1 MTKDQKIYLDYA
13 ATTPVAPEVCEAMYP
28 YFSEKYGNPGSLHSF
43 GQEAIAAVDRARETI
58 AALIGARFDEVI
70 FTSSATEANNL
81 ALRGII
87 RKLKAESYNL
97 SPRIIVSAIEHKS
110 VLDAAHEL
118 FPEVVELPVN
128 REGIIDIE
136 ALKEALHERTGLVSV
151 MYVNNE
157 IGVVEPIAEI
167 AHVIRERRASAF
179 PLFHTDASHAFQHL
193 PCNVNELGVDIMTLC
208 AHKIYGPKGVGALY
222 VRGGVDRSERRGTEN
237 VPAIVGFARA
247 VELAAERRESEEKRI
262 RKLLVRFTEGVK
274 RLYPKA
280 EINGP
285 AAEAANRAPHI
296 VNIAFPGK
304 QGEELLIKLDS
315 AGVAVSTG
323 AACRSRAV
331 LPSYV
336 LGALGHPR
344 ERARAS
350 VRISFGAMT
359 TEAEIDEAVQR
370 LKSAL

>member
-1 MTKDQKIYLDYA
+1 MACMTNRIYLDYA
-13 ATTPVAPEVCEAMYP
+13 ATTPVVPEVYKAMRP

-43 GQEAIAAVDRARETI
+43 GQEALAAVDRARETI

-70 FTSSATEANNL
+70 FTSSATEANGL
-81 ALRGII
+81 ALRSVAK
-87 RKLKAESYNL
+87 KLKAESHKV
-97 SPRIIVSAIEHKS
+97 IVSAIEHKS
-110 VLDAAHEL
+110 VLEAAHEL
-118 FPEVVELPVN
+118 FPEVVELPVSH
-128 REGIIDIE
+128 EGIVDIE
-136 ALKEALHERTGLVSV
+136 ALKGALHERTGLVSI
-151 MYVNNE
+151 MCVNNE
-157 IGVVEPIAEI
+157 IGVVELIAEI
-167 AHVIRERRASAF
+167 ARIIKEFKAVSDG

-193 PCNVNELGVDIMTLC
+193 PCNVDELGVDMMTLC

-222 VRGGVDRSERRGTEN
+222 VRGGVDRDLRRGTEN
-237 VPAIVGFARA
+237 VPNIVGFARA
-247 VELAAERRESEEKRI
+247 AELAAERRESEEKRL
-262 RKLLVRFTEGVK
+262 RKLLARFVEGVK
-274 RLYPKA
+274 RTYPKA

-304 QGEELLIKLDS
+304 KGEELLIKLDN

-336 LGALGHPR
+336 LEALGHPR

-350 VRISFGAMT
+350 VRISFGMTT

-370 LKSAL
+370 LADAL